1 MKINQSHTRE
11 TVCKSQT
18 FNLAQN
24 VNLVPFID
32 SIRLLTAPKFDY
44 CYYIPH
50 FIITSILHPL
60 LTVPLEGQIKVGYVS
75 ILIPYQPAML
85 NQQKFFQWRLLNKY
99 LNFFV

>member
-1 MKINQSHTRE
+1 MKLIDPTQEKLSANHRL
-11 TVCKSQT
+11 
-18 FNLAQN
+18 NLAQN
-24 VNLVPFID
+24 VHLVPFID

-44 CYYIPH
+44 CYYIPY

-85 NQQKFFQWRLLNKY
+85 NQQNFFQWRLLNKY